1 MLHSCRFALLVVV
14 KRSFTCFLQLLPP
27 KKPSKPSVVLL
38 VPRTLNVKIL
48 KRRKL
53 LVTTPACKQSSSIGN
68 FLDDRIA
75 EVIQADQRG
84 PVGVPLAATRR
95 EQHPHHN
102 DTVTA
107 NQQPSGGGMPR
118 QANSFSYLPT
128 VSNSNGQPDDSH
140 NEEIG

>member
-1 MLHSCRFALLVVV
+1 M
-14 KRSFTCFLQLLPP
+14 
-27 KKPSKPSVVLL
+27 
-38 VPRTLNVKIL
+38 
-48 KRRKL
+48 
-53 LVTTPACKQSSSIGN
+53 TTPAWKQSSSIGN
-68 FLDDRIA
+68 FLDDRIT

-107 NQQPSGGGMPR
+107 NQQPSGGGGGGMPR
-118 QANSFSYLPT
+118 QANSSSFLPT
-128 VSNSNGQPDDSH
+128 VSNSNSQPEDSR

>member
-1 MLHSCRFALLVVV
+1 M
-14 KRSFTCFLQLLPP
+14 
-27 KKPSKPSVVLL
+27 
-38 VPRTLNVKIL
+38 
-48 KRRKL
+48 
-53 LVTTPACKQSSSIGN
+53 TTPAWKQSSSIGN
-68 FLDDRIA
+68 FLDDRIT

-107 NQQPSGGGMPR
+107 NQQPSGGMPR
-118 QANSFSYLPT
+118 QANSSSFLPT
-128 VSNSNGQPDDSH
+128 LSNSNSPPEDSR